1 MHLISLILNIRKYT
15 NFLANVSLMDD
26 MKNTLS
32 SLVTEGM
39 ARVQDE
45 VATQVGVEVRAE
57 MARQTDELMSD
68 LGVLRGVKST
78 VEICL
83 EKLNS
88 NSKYLGEKVQAI
100 DFSTTELATKID
112 GIEVKLAARIDGIAD
127 QLATAKSNQESISH
141 SSSKLSAVSALLSE
155 NLKVTT
161 LNFCPF

>member
-45 VATQVGVEVRAE
+45 VATQVGVEVCTE

-88 NSKYLGEKVQAI
+88 NSNI
-100 DFSTTELATKID
+100 W
-112 GIEVKLAARIDGIAD
+112 VKRY
-127 QLATAKSNQESISH
+127 
-141 SSSKLSAVSALLSE
+141 KLLTFLPLS
-155 NLKVTT
+155 
-161 LNFCPF
+161 

>member
-1 MHLISLILNIRKYT
+1 
-15 NFLANVSLMDD
+15 MDD
-26 MKNTLS
+26 MKDTLS
-32 SLVTEGM
+32 SLVSQGM

-57 MARQTDELMSD
+57 MARQTDEIMAD

-83 EKLNS
+83 DKLNS
-88 NSKYLGEKVQAI
+88 NSEYLGETVQAI
-100 DFSTTELATKID
+100 DLSTSELNAKID
-112 GIEVKLAARIDGIAD
+112 GMEVKLAAKIDGVAG

-155 NLKVTT
+155 NLKV
-161 LNFCPF
+161 